1 MRRSPIEHLIL
12 ELGKAFGKNWHGI
25 ELVARHYEEQ
35 KHVIVVATGIRQKDS
50 GRREKRKR
58 VATIVLKIGVRE
70 YVMLRRSINYS
81 VAFPYPITLPEL
93 G

>member
-12 ELGKAFGKNWHGI
+12 ELGKAFGENWYGI

-35 KHVIVVATGIRQKDS
+35 EHVVVVATGIR
-50 GRREKRKR
+50 RREKRKR
-58 VATIVLKIGVRE
+58 VATIVLKIGVKD
-70 YVMLRRSINYS
+70 YKMLRKSINYS

-93 G
+93 T